1 MSENHSFHPPFEC
14 MTTAFDNRLEIKKMI
29 FDSDAEV
36 QGASNGAIH
45 FCSILNFGGE
55 IKMSNFH

>member
-1 MSENHSFHPPFEC
+1 

-55 IKMSNFH
+55 IKMSDFH